1 MAKIEPWEQRM
12 RDEMEKFSHQLNIA
26 FSVAIRTHYEHKR
39 DDPDNVPDL
48 DFSHPEKFLDQL
60 VPPARKLVEIQS
72 AIRTA
77 IRAQE
82 DGDHKAFSKAAKPIS
97 EFVDGMTVRLQSYW
111 SGDEIRLSH
120 EHISDEAKRP
130 FLAFGL
136 VEWFFDYQ
144 MRYKDVVHLGVCRQC
159 NMVHLKP
166 KHGQKMRY
174 CSAACR
180 QKAYRERK
188 KETEVEET

>member
-1 MAKIEPWEQRM
+1 MAKIEPWEQRI
-12 RDEMEKFSHQLNIA
+12 RDDMEKFAHQLNIA
-26 FSVAIRTHYEHKR
+26 FSMAIHTHYMYKEK
-39 DDPDNVPDL
+39 DPGNVPDL
-48 DFSHPEKFLDQL
+48 DFNHPEKFLDQL

-82 DGDHKAFSKAAKPIS
+82 DGDQKAFIKATKPIS
-97 EFVDGMTVRLQSYW
+97 EFVDGMTVRLQSSW
-111 SGDEIRLSH
+111 SGDEIRLSY
-120 EHISDEAKRP
+120 EHISDEAQRP
-130 FLAFGL
+130 FLAFAPI
-136 VEWFFDYQ
+136 EWFFDYQ

-159 NMVHLKP
+159 NTVHLKP